1 MDRYVLV
8 KGKAGLGN
16 RMMSAMTGI
25 LYAMLSSRRV
35 VIDWSDFTYSNTGE
49 NVFPRLF
56 STPNSDASLPVDA
69 GEFVRPSLWK
79 GRLHKQANEIVD
91 EIDPNAHYR
100 LRGYRTFS
108 FDLKK
113 LDYPETTLVMWSF
126 THLIYRM
133 RRHFRGSFSG
143 LSSLSDEDIMSW
155 LLSHHLRLH
164 PDIATIVEKRWM
176 AVPSRDNLIG
186 VHVRFSDQKS
196 NILSFYKII
205 DKLVAAT
212 PGSSIFLA
220 TDNIKIQQDM
230 VARYGGVTCNNKWF
244 PAEGQAMHQNF
255 DCPDRTQNAIDAL
268 IDMYMLAK
276 CKYLVFPGSSSF
288 SYMSKLIGK
297 TPRTN
302 ALDVEASSLTTQ
314 IRRLAKKWMA

>member
-35 VIDWSDFTYSNTGE
+35 VIDWSDFTYSNDGE

-56 STPNSDASLPVDA
+56 STPNFEASLPVGA
-69 GEFVRPSLWK
+69 AESVLPPLWK
-79 GRLHKQANEIVD
+79 GRLHKQANEVVD
-91 EIDPNAHYR
+91 EIDPKAHFR
-100 LRGYRTFS
+100 LRGYRPFS

-126 THLIYRM
+126 THLIHKM
-133 RRHFRGSFSG
+133 RRHFRGSFAW
-143 LSSLSDEDIMSW
+143 LSSLSDEDVMSW

-164 PDIATIVEKRWM
+164 PDIAIEVERRM
-176 AVPSRDNLIG
+176 STLPSSDNLIG

-196 NILSFYKII
+196 NIASFYKVI
-205 DKLVAAT
+205 DKLVAGNPAA
-212 PGSSIFLA
+212 SLFLA

-230 VARYGGVTCNNKWF
+230 VARYGRVTCNDKWF
-244 PAEGQAMHQNF
+244 PAEGQAMHQSF

-268 IDMYMLAK
+268 IDMYMLSM
-276 CKYLVFPGSSSF
+276 CKYLVFSGSSSF

-297 TPRTN
+297 MPRTN
-302 ALDVEASSLTTQ
+302 ALDVEASSLTQ
-314 IRRLAKKWMA
+314 IKRLAKKVMA

>member
-1 MDRYVLV
+1 MDQYVLV

-35 VIDWSDFTYSNTGE
+35 VIDWSDFAYSNAGE

-56 STPNSDASLPVDA
+56 STPNSDPSLPLDA
-69 GEFVRPSLWK
+69 GESVRPLVWR
-79 GRLHKQANEIVD
+79 GRLHNQANEVVD
-91 EIDPNAHYR
+91 QIDPKAHVR
-100 LRGYRTFS
+100 LRGYRPFS

-113 LDYPETTLVMWSF
+113 MDYPETKLVMWSF
-126 THLIYRM
+126 PHLIHKM
-133 RRHFRGSFSG
+133 RRHFRGSFSW

-164 PDIATIVEKRWM
+164 PDIATAVEKRWM
-176 AVPSRDNLIG
+176 TLPSRNNLIG

-196 NILSFYKII
+196 NISGFYKII
-205 DKLVAAT
+205 DKLVAT
-212 PGSSIFLA
+212 TSSANIFLA

-230 VARYGGVTCNNKWF
+230 MARYGSVTCNDKWF
-244 PAEGQAMHQNF
+244 PAEGQAMHQSF

-276 CKYLVFPGSSSF
+276 CNYLVFSSSSSF

-297 TPRTN
+297 MPRTN
-302 ALDVEASSLTTQ
+302 ALDVEASSLTT
-314 IRRLAKKWMA
+314 IKRLAKKVIA

>member
-25 LYAMLSSRRV
+25 LYAMLSSRRI
-35 VIDWSDFTYSNTGE
+35 VIDWSDFAYSNAGE

-56 STPNSDASLPVDA
+56 STPNSDASLPVEA
-69 GEFVRPSLWK
+69 GESVRPSLWK
-79 GRLHKQANEIVD
+79 SRLHKQANEVVD
-91 EIDPNAHYR
+91 EIDPKAHDHWR
-100 LRGYRTFS
+100 DYRTFS
-108 FDLKK
+108 FDLKN

-126 THLIYRM
+126 THLIRKM
-133 RRHFRGSFSG
+133 RGHFRGSFSW

-164 PDIATIVEKRWM
+164 PDIATLVEERWM
-176 AVPSRDNLIG
+176 SIPSRDNVIG

-196 NILSFYKII
+196 NLGAFYRAI

-212 PGSSIFLA
+212 PDAGIFLA
-220 TDNIKIQQDM
+220 TDNIKVQQDM
-230 VARYGGVTCNNKWF
+230 VAAYGKVTCNDKWF
-244 PAEGQAMHQNF
+244 PAEGQAMHQSF

-268 IDMYMLAK
+268 IDMYMLSK
-276 CKYLVFPGSSSF
+276 CKYLVFSGGSSF

-297 TPRTN
+297 MPRTS
-302 ALDVEASSLTTQ
+302 ALDVDASSLTTQ
-314 IRRLAKKWMA
+314 IRRLAKKVMA